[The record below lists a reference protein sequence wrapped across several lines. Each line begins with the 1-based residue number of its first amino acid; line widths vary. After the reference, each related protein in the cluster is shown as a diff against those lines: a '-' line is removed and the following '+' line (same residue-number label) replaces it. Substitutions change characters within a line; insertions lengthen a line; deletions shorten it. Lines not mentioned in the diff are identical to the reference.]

1 MLDGWLRPGRLP
13 CREGGGGAAE
23 GLPGAE
29 ATAEIAV
36 SSGEGG
42 LMLRPSA
49 QDSVVLTK
57 WEM

>member
-1 MLDGWLRPGRLP
+1 MLDGWLKPGRLP
-13 CREGGGGAAE
+13 CHEGGGGAAE

-36 SSGEGG
+36 SSGERE

-49 QDSVVLTK
+49 QDSVVLTR
-57 WEM
+57 WEV

>member
-13 CREGGGGAAE
+13 CHEGGGGAAE
-23 GLPGAE
+23 GPPGAK
-29 ATAEIAV
+29 ATTEIAV

-42 LMLRPSA
+42 LILRPSA
-49 QDSVVLTK
+49 QDSMVLTR

>member
-1 MLDGWLRPGRLP
+1 MKGV
-13 CREGGGGAAE
+13 GGAAE
-23 GLPGAE
+23 GPPGAE

-57 WEM
+57 WEV